1 MKITAMTTPISRRA
15 FLGRAAGLTA
25 AGAIAATGL
34 TVATDRAARA
44 EAGIFPGMTVFVD
57 TDALNLRTEAALA
70 SDVIA
75 TYPYGT
81 TATII
86 DKSVDNYDDNLTWVP
101 VEISGTAI
109 TGWFAFEYLTVTD
122 GGGNEGGRFTI
133 VDGPLNLRSAAGLD
147 ADILG
152 AYPTGATGVAITQE
166 SVQADGYMWALMRM
180 DADGQEG
187 WLALDFVSF
196 DGGGGG
202 GGYERPVVTVIDG
215 PLNLR
220 DGAGLDAPIVA
231 TYATGATGIYTGTGR
246 RVTRD
251 GYDWINVLMDDG
263 NSGMF
268 ATALISVES

>member
-1 MKITAMTTPISRRA
+1 MKFTAMATLPISRRA
-15 FLGRAAGLTA
+15 FLGRAAGLTV
-25 AGAIAATGL
+25 AGAFAATGL
-34 TVATDRAARA
+34 GVATNRAARA

-57 TDALNLRTEAALA
+57 TDALNLRTDAALA

-122 GGGNEGGRFTI
+122 GGGNEGGGFTI
-133 VDGPLNLRSAAGLD
+133 VDGPLNLRGAAGLD

-152 AYPTGATGVAITQE
+152 TYPTGATGVAITQE
-166 SVQADGYMWALMRM
+166 SVQADDYMWALMRM

-196 DGGGGG
+196 DVGGGGG
-202 GGYERPVVTVIDG
+202 SNRDRFTIIDG

-220 DGAGLDAPIVA
+220 DGAGLDAPVVA
-231 TYATGATGIYTGTGR
+231 TYPTGAGGIVTGTGR

-251 GYDWINVLMDDG
+251 GYDWVNVQMDDG
-263 NSGMF
+263 NEGMVAIDF
-268 ATALISVES
+268 IAIE